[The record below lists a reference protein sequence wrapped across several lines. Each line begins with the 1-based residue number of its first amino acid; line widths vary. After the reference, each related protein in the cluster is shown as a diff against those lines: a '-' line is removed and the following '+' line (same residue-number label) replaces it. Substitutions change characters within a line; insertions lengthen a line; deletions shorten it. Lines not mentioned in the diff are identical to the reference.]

1 MDTYTCLKTQ
11 FFEVEN
17 YSIVPIRLDDKYVIM
32 EWRNEQLYHLR
43 QIKPLTKDEQD
54 KYFSTTIVSLFS
66 QEMPNQILFSF
77 LEKGICIG
85 YGGLV
90 HINWIDKN
98 AEISFVLNTQNEN
111 NFIENWCKFLFL
123 IEKVGFGELRF
134 HKLFT
139 YAYDLRPNLYIALER
154 SNYTKEAILRQHT
167 YFNNAYIDIVIHSK
181 FNINTYFLRKAE
193 TNHDA
198 LILFEWAN
206 DSSVR
211 ANSINK
217 ERISII
223 NHFKWFNEKINNIET
238 RIYILT
244 DLYKSYIGQ
253 IRVDKVDECFEIDYS
268 ISSFYRGKGFGN
280 KILKLLLKEL
290 GNVNY
295 LAKVKTDNIPSK
307 KVFIKNGFKLQLEI
321 DGFLVYS
328 KKKST

>member
-1 MDTYTCLKTQ
+1 MNNYTCLKMQ
-11 FFEVEN
+11 FFEDGD
-17 YSIVPIRLDDKYVIM
+17 YSIVPIRLDDKYIIM

-43 QIKPLTKDEQD
+43 QTKPLTKDEQD
-54 KYFSTTIVSLFS
+54 QYFSTIIASLFS

-123 IEKVGFGELRF
+123 IEKVGFGELGF

-139 YAYDLRPNLYIALER
+139 YAYDLRPDLYIALER

-167 YFNNAYIDIVIHSK
+167 YFNNAYIDVIIHSK
-181 FNINTYFLRKAE
+181 FNINIYFLRKAE

-206 DSSVR
+206 DSIVR
-211 ANSINK
+211 ANSLSREK
-217 ERISII
+217 ISIT
-223 NHFKWFNEKINNIET
+223 NHFKWFNEKINNFET

-253 IRVDKVDECFEIDYS
+253 IRVDKVDEYYEIDYS

-280 KILKLLLKEL
+280 KILELLINEL

-328 KKKST
+328 KKST